1 MFGELSSWLG
11 TELGPQVVVIISA
24 TVTVRQSVV
33 EEKDYWLWILRNLW
47 TRPLTVCL

>member
-11 TELGPQVVVIISA
+11 TELGPQVVIIISA

-33 EEKDYWLWILRNLW
+33 EEKGATEDDLVGWHH
-47 TRPLTVCL
+47 